1 MVLHKQTRKHR
12 HQTTQRT
19 QRTNQKHKT
28 QKDYKGYPF
37 YRDSYNLDINKLQT
51 MVNTMDSQMVTYPN
65 KSDSKHDSKPDFKT
79 YSKEEIKPLHSIIS
93 SNQDIQDGYYVI
105 KSSWDDNLE
114 LNSLTD
120 YFTEPCRIECTFK
133 FSLSPLKYWI
143 KNKQLLL
150 DELKAKQLEIN
161 NYNVRELMYSKN
173 NKPCNNF
180 RISVCLE
187 VLKLFKPKKW
197 LDISAG
203 WGDRLL
209 SALLYTPLEVYC
221 GIDPNPCL
229 HPYYNE
235 MIKTFDPENRKNCIL
250 IKDGFETAQIPDI
263 KFDLVFSSPPF
274 FDLEIYSS
282 NIANSFR
289 KYEKQENWFSRFLI
303 PSLYKSINYLGP
315 NGFLVLYMGESKN
328 TDYIPKMIKLI
339 DAKMN
344 NIGMLYYTDGIAK
357 NSKLRE
363 FYCWQKI

>member
-1 MVLHKQTRKHR
+1 MSHFKRSKKYKHTSKPTSKLISKPNNHTRK
-12 HQTTQRT
+12 
-19 QRTNQKHKT
+19 N
-28 QKDYKGYPF
+28 QKDYNGYPF
-37 YRDSYNLDINKLQT
+37 YRESYNLDINKLQT
-51 MVNTMDSQMVTYPN
+51 MVNTMDSQMFIYPN
-65 KSDSKHDSKPDFKT
+65 KPDSKEVKL
-79 YSKEEIKPLHSIIS
+79 LHSIVS
-93 SNQDIQDGYYVI
+93 SNNEIKDGYYVI

-120 YFTEPCRIECTFK
+120 FFSEPCRIECTFK

-143 KNKQLLL
+143 KNKKLLL
-150 DELKAKQLEIN
+150 DELKKKKLEIN
-161 NYNVRELMYSKN
+161 NYNVRELMYSKG

-229 HPYYNE
+229 HPFYKE
-235 MIKTFDPENRKNCIL
+235 MIKKFDPEKRKNCIL

-274 FDLEIYSS
+274 FDLEIYS
-282 NIANSFR
+282 NNKANSFR
-289 KYEKQENWFSRFLI
+289 KYDKQENWFSSFLI
-303 PSLYKSINYLGP
+303 PSLYKSINHLAH
-315 NGFLVLYMGESKN
+315 NGFLVLYIGESKN
-328 TDYIPKMIKLI
+328 TNYIPKMIKLI
-339 DAKMN
+339 DAKMK

-357 NSKLRE
+357 HSKHRE
-363 FYCWQKI
+363 FYCWQKS